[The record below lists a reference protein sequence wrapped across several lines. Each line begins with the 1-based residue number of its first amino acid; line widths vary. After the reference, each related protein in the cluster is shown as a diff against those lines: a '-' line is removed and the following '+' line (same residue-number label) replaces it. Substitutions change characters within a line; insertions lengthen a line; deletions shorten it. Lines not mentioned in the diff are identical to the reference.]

1 MAGLRTVHPLGGLLG
16 GSIKGGRG
24 RKAPLQRPGLSGKP
38 RRRAASSPTPP
49 RMPEATCKI
58 PDDPVAAP
66 LPRRPL
72 RGCRPYRLQAGRRLI
87 PTGGHCAAAGC
98 PPRRPPPPSFGS
110 APTCATARSGI
121 DTISWA
127 ELGSS
132 LAMTGG
138 TPFPFENLFWPGAEA
153 STGLEF
159 LSIHTRAR
167 RPARGRRG
175 RCRPECA
182 CPADRQAAAFP
193 GLSAIPSGP
202 TRSGRRRGRGS
213 VAARLAPTA
222 AARGNRDRNRTG
234 ISTGGPAT
242 WLC

>member
-1 MAGLRTVHPLGGLLG
+1 MGKDKITLSRWRPIIHWKGESGCPTRLRGLLPRQVAGLATRRRGGGSAGGCGMAGLRTGYPLG

-24 RKAPLQRPGLSGKP
+24 RKAPLQRPGFSGKP
-38 RRRAASSPTPP
+38 RRRAASLPTPP

-66 LPRRPL
+66 LPCRPL
-72 RGCRPYRLQAGRRLI
+72 RGCRPYRLQAGRRLL
-87 PTGGHCAAAGC
+87 PTGGHCDAAGR

-159 LSIHTRAR
+159 PSIRTRAR

-175 RCRPECA
+175 RCRPEYT
-182 CPADRQAAAFP
+182 CPTDR
-193 GLSAIPSGP
+193 
-202 TRSGRRRGRGS
+202 
-213 VAARLAPTA
+213 
-222 AARGNRDRNRTG
+222 
-234 ISTGGPAT
+234 
-242 WLC
+242 